1 MNKGVTINNKAIP
14 LYYQIETI
22 LRKKILSG
30 EFSPGSLLPSEEA
43 LAKEFEVSRIT
54 VRQALSLLEN
64 DELIIRK
71 RGKGTF
77 VSEKP
82 VSFELPKFTG
92 SIEDLI
98 SMGIKTSTK
107 IIDFTV
113 TQVPKNITDSLEL
126 HKGSKVVRIERLRLA
141 EKSPFS
147 YILNYL
153 PHSIGKKIKPDHL
166 LVKPLL
172 KILEDDL
179 HIDLAEAM
187 QKIEATIADSY
198 IAPLLEVR
206 VGDPLLKIERTVF
219 DSSKRAVE
227 FVTVLYRADRYFY
240 TARLQRKK
248 IENSFG
254 WSIA

>member
-1 MNKGVTINNKAIP
+1 MP
-14 LYYQIETI
+14 Y
-22 LRKKILSG
+22 
-30 EFSPGSLLPSEEA
+30 
-43 LAKEFEVSRIT
+43 
-54 VRQALSLLEN
+54 
-64 DELIIRK
+64 
-71 RGKGTF
+71 
-77 VSEKP
+77 
-82 VSFELPKFTG
+82 
-92 SIEDLI
+92 
-98 SMGIKTSTK
+98 
-107 IIDFTV
+107 
-113 TQVPKNITDSLEL
+113 
-126 HKGSKVVRIERLRLA
+126 
-141 EKSPFS
+141 
-147 YILNYL
+147 
-153 PHSIGKKIKPDHL
+153 SIGKKIKPDHL